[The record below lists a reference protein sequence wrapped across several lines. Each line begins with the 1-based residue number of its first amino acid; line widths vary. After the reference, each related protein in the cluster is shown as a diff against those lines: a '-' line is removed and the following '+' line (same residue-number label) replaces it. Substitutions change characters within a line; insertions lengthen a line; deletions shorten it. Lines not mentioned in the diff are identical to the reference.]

1 MKFISPLRFISA
13 LFSVAC
19 LSAPQLQAEITYR
32 LVTDDDM
39 LMDRCVYLA
48 VAEDVDFAAANELA
62 SPTGIKTTSIIR
74 EGNIIR
80 QPADN
85 IGEFVLRYTTKCDPE
100 CSTPS
105 AHADFNWGFQIK
117 LLDKS
122 TPYIAF
128 DFNKQGLVRDGAP
141 ATIGTTYNKKQYRI
155 YHYITKLSVTENN
168 TLESAYYADSN
179 PCGRLFIEETSDGYV
194 LNASNDGE
202 SNNKRHNVQLYR
214 KDVFGIK
221 VTEIT
226 KDDSG
231 CFKIKL
237 HFNTYDTDHP
247 NHAGF
252 LFYAFSDEER
262 MSNDDI
268 YNGST
273 SEQHINRHSAGEL
286 EITYTGSQ
294 KYLWLVK
301 EHILNQSTETD
312 VIKVEIKET
321 PLPVTSAE
329 EGHFTHPATT
339 GYAVGNYIDFE
350 PKDSDVKIYYTL
362 DGRDPIIPESSPVA
376 LSDRSNETT
385 EDHTGKTYDLDERP
399 LIYDGSPLSVHYVAV
414 KAGHSPSAVGD
425 IAIPGIPTA
434 IDIIGCDDTPAEAI
448 YYNMQGLRVMQP
460 LSPGLYIRRQGSK
473 AEKIIVR

>member
-19 LSAPQLQAEITYR
+19 LSAPQVHADVTYR
-32 LVTDDDM
+32 LVTHNDM
-39 LMDRCVYLA
+39 LIDRCVYLM
-48 VAEDVDFAAANELA
+48 VAEDIDIAATNEWS
-62 SPTGIKTTSIIR
+62 SPTGIKTTAITR
-74 EGNIIR
+74 EGDIIKH
-80 QPADN
+80 PVDDN
-85 IGEFVLRYTTKCDPE
+85 VGEFILRYTGKCDPE
-100 CSTPS
+100 CFGPS

-117 LLDKS
+117 LIDKA
-122 TPYIAF
+122 TPYMAF

-155 YHYITKLSVTENN
+155 YHYISKLSVAENN

-179 PCGRLFIEETSDGYV
+179 PCGQLFMEETQDGYV
-194 LNASNDGE
+194 LNVSNNED
-202 SNNKRHNVQLYR
+202 SSNKRHNIKLYR

-226 KDDSG
+226 KDANGS
-231 CFKIKL
+231 FRIKL
-237 HFNTYDTDHP
+237 HFNTYDKEHP
-247 NHAGF
+247 NYAGF

-268 YNGST
+268 YDGS
-273 SEQHINRHSAGEL
+273 SEQRINRHSDEEL
-286 EITYTGSQ
+286 EITYTGNK

-301 EHILNQSTETD
+301 EHTLNNSIETD

-329 EGHFTHPATT
+329 AGHFTHPAAE

-362 DGRDPIIPESSPVA
+362 DGRDPIIPGSTPDA
-376 LSDRSNETT
+376 LSDSSDET

-399 LIYDGSPLSVHYVAV
+399 LIYEGSPLSVRYVAV
-414 KAGHSPSAVGD
+414 KAGHEPSAVGT
-425 IAIPGIPTA
+425 ISIPGIPTA
-434 IDIIGCDDTPAEAI
+434 IDIIGKDDTPAKTI
-448 YYNMQGLRVMQP
+448 YYNMQGLRVCQP
-460 LSPGLYIRRQGSK
+460 LSPGLYIRRQGCK
-473 AEKIIVR
+473 TEKIIVR